1 MGADVKPSNGYHDP
15 TIAPLVEWNQAQANG
30 NQQSWAA
37 ADQGNGNSNNNN
49 NLVPYSSNASGPRAP
64 ETNMFRLPEFRT
76 GCTGDNYLGVSS
88 GNSFL
93 SSIRGTALNVLGMEI
108 DIADFTSSDVDEPD
122 QSTFQVE
129 PLYNKSYQSFMQTA
143 FNVNPKFDKV
153 DLPGKQEGLTY
164 AQWYFRVLNP
174 YLPVLHKPTLMA
186 LVSTPHL

>member
-1 MGADVKPSNGYHDP
+1 
-15 TIAPLVEWNQAQANG
+15 
-30 NQQSWAA
+30 
-37 ADQGNGNSNNNN
+37 
-49 NLVPYSSNASGPRAP
+49 
-64 ETNMFRLPEFRT
+64 MFRLPEFRT

-143 FNVNPKFDKV
+143 FNVN
-153 DLPGKQEGLTY
+153 QSSTRLTY
-164 AQWYFRVLNP
+164 QGSKKD
-174 YLPVLHKPTLMA
+174 LHMLSGT
-186 LVSTPHL
+186 SEY